1 MLKPQGSILL
11 LLLDILYKLKKT
23 LEKKKKKKKKKKLRW
38 RGTFRA
44 GGFTQWPQPPVKETR
59 EGGRRW
65 YITSKTLVDDD
76 A

>member
-1 MLKPQGSILL
+1 MLKAPLFFYFS
-11 LLLDILYKLKKT
+11 ILYKLKET
-23 LEKKKKKKKKKKLRW
+23 LEKKKKKKKKLRW

-65 YITSKTLVDDD
+65 YNQQD
-76 A
+76 AC